1 MFKNQKLNIIIYIL
15 AFIFSVIYLGWRIL
29 FTIPWEDSP
38 FAYLSGLI
46 LWLCELTSFFTAFVL
61 IANKSRS
68 FTLNKGEIIESNLP
82 DVDIFIAT
90 HNEDYEIVYKT
101 INGCVNI
108 YYPDMSKVHIFIAD
122 DTNRPEIKKL
132 ADEFSVG
139 YFGLEN
145 NKQAKSGNLNNALS
159 QTNSPLIATF
169 DADMIPYQEFLMETV
184 PYFLADR
191 KDEKP
196 IGLIQTPQSFYNPD
210 IFQFHFFSED
220 KLPNEQDFFSNSV
233 NVLNNT
239 RGAAVYTGSNTLIR
253 RKAIEEAGG
262 FPTDTITED
271 FELGVRMNV
280 AGYMNYSTTK
290 PMASGLT
297 PTDLRSVIKQRIRW
311 GRGVIKSSYNTNIF
325 FNPKL
330 SFGQK
335 MIYVNGYFYWSS
347 FFRRL
352 VYIIAPVLYTVFQI
366 RIVKANVWL
375 LIIFWLP
382 SYLMTKLAMRD
393 VTDSYRTQTW
403 GEIVET
409 VFAPY
414 LVIPIFLE
422 SIGISEKA
430 FKVTSKAVSD
440 RNFDYLFAFPYFLLW
455 LLSVYGLITFN
466 YGKYGSEL
474 FYGSVIS
481 FWLIHH
487 IINLTFAL
495 FATLGRPIFRKEERF
510 LVEEEAILKVGQL
523 KKGITIVDI
532 SENGLSFISR
542 EPIYIN
548 EECELALTID
558 QQEVT
563 IRGEVIRTVSKES
576 EWLYGIKITHLDDMH
591 KNKYYYFIYNRS
603 NDYLTKV
610 RDNWVTIWD
619 DLFNNIIQ
627 RGNLIKN
634 KNKKTESTSHTS
646 PVIKTNYPI
655 IMNDEKFSIISF
667 STKEI
672 EFESNKLN
680 PSDSIIFENKMLK
693 LFLKEKSHNIFGK
706 TIKYQIERIDE
717 KYTGGIQDFYEELY
731 SEILNADY

>member
-132 ADEFSVG
+132 AEEFSVG

-145 NKQAKSGNLNNALS
+145 NKHAKSGNLNNALS

-414 LVIPIFLE
+414 LVVPIFLE

-430 FKVTSKAVSD
+430 FKVTSKTVSD

>member
-46 LWLCELTSFFTAFVL
+46 LWLCELTSFFSAFVL

-101 INGCVNI
+101 LNGCVNI

-145 NKQAKSGNLNNALS
+145 NKHAKSGNLNNALS

-414 LVIPIFLE
+414 LVVPIFLE

-430 FKVTSKAVSD
+430 FKVTSKNVSD

-510 LVEEEAILKVGQL
+510 LVEEEAILKVGHI
-523 KKGITIVDI
+523 KKGVTIVDI

-548 EECELALTID
+548 EECELALRID
-558 QQEVT
+558 QQEVI

-634 KNKKTESTSHTS
+634 KNNKTESTSHTS

>member
-1 MFKNQKLNIIIYIL
+1 MFKNQKLNIIIYIF
-15 AFIFSVIYLGWRIL
+15 AFIFSIIYLGWRIL
-29 FTIPWEDSP
+29 FTIPWQDSQ

-101 INGCVNI
+101 LNGCVNI

-122 DTNRPEIKKL
+122 DTNRLEIKKL

-145 NKQAKSGNLNNALS
+145 NKHAKSGNLNNALS
-159 QTNSPLIATF
+159 QTNSPLVTTF
-169 DADMIPYQEFLMETV
+169 DADMIPYKEFLMETV

-210 IFQFHFFSED
+210 IFQFHFFSEQ
-220 KLPNEQDFFSNSV
+220 KLPNEQDFFSKSV

-262 FPTDTITED
+262 FPTETITED
-271 FELGVRMNV
+271 FELGVRMNI

-335 MIYVNGYFYWSS
+335 MIYINGYFYWSS

-510 LVEEEAILKVGQL
+510 LVEEKAIIKVGYL
-523 KKGITIVDI
+523 KKEVTIVDV
-532 SENGLSFISR
+532 SESGLSFISR
-542 EPIYIN
+542 EPIYVK
-548 EECELALTID
+548 EECELVLKID
-558 QQEVT
+558 QQNVI
-563 IRGEVIRTVSKES
+563 IRGKVIRIVSKDS
-576 EWLYGIKITHLDDMH
+576 EWLYGIKITQLDDIH
-591 KNKYYYFIYNRS
+591 KNKYHYFIYNRS

-619 DLFNNIIQ
+619 DLSNNLTQ
-627 RGNLIKN
+627 RFNLIKN
-634 KNKKTESTSHTS
+634 KNNKTESTSHTS
-646 PVIKTNYPI
+646 TVIKTNYPI

>member
-145 NKQAKSGNLNNALS
+145 NKYAKSGNLNNALS

-576 EWLYGIKITHLDDMH
+576 EWLYGIKITHLDDKH

>member
-145 NKQAKSGNLNNALS
+145 NKYAKSGNLNNALS

-576 EWLYGIKITHLDDMH
+576 EWLYGIKITYLDDKH